1 VSALT
6 KITSI
11 AKRIKKRFPNKHR
24 KWTGYVKDAAKVYN
38 KGGAG
43 PKPRKSAKKK
53 PVRKTKR
60 RVAKVGAVKRTRR
73 RVGKRTAVKRTV
85 RKRTVYK
92 VRHVVRRV
100 GSTGGKMGTGM
111 KLVLGIGAVLL
122 VASMMGPK
130 VGSKRQ
136 ALLGL
141 YVGEPGYN
149 DYAGVVNAMTEQEVS
164 DVYEV
169 LIVYQS
175 NIPDTPEGLA
185 VRARFEA
192 ISRKYNI
199 FT

>member
-1 VSALT
+1 M
-6 KITSI
+6 KI
-11 AKRIKKRFPNKHR
+11 
-24 KWTGYVKDAAKVYN
+24 
-38 KGGAG
+38 
-43 PKPRKSAKKK
+43 
-53 PVRKTKR
+53 
-60 RVAKVGAVKRTRR
+60 
-73 RVGKRTAVKRTV
+73 
-85 RKRTVYK
+85 
-92 VRHVVRRV
+92 
-100 GSTGGKMGTGM
+100 M
-111 KLVLGIGAVLL
+111 LGIGAVLL

-149 DYAGVVNAMTEQEVS
+149 DYAIVVNKMTEQEVS

-175 NIPDTPEGLA
+175 NIPDTPAGLA

-192 ISRKYNI
+192 ISLKYNI